1 MSVDDF
7 SYDQFVLRNAGY
19 IQPATQEKIRNT
31 RLLIAGCGMGSSPA
45 MCAARLGFEKFIL
58 VDGDTVDAHNLNRQ
72 FYEFAD
78 VGKPKVEALKG
89 QILRINPQAEVEAVQ
104 AFLDAGNTEAIVGKA
119 DIVFDTI
126 DFVDL
131 PAILRLHGA
140 ARARGA
146 DVFTALNVGFGALV
160 WYFPAGGP
168 LGLSVI
174 LAPDLADANAAHGGA
189 ASYADVFARFIL
201 RIAPYLDKEVV
212 DHVGHVLHSMSEGK
226 ACPDSQIAVGSFAVG
241 AMALAM
247 MHDALAGKPVPA
259 APRLV
264 IHSFTNHAT
273 RIVDVSAPTP

>member
-168 LGLSVI
+168 LGLSDI

-189 ASYADVFARFIL
+189 ASYEQAFVPGGVLFQPEQVGHGGGDVRQARPFGLLQAQPAAADVVVEDQRHRIQRVRGLGLVGTIL
-201 RIAPYLDKEVV
+201 
-212 DHVGHVLHSMSEGK
+212 VLRRPHRSSCRSRTFRRRCRG
-226 ACPDSQIAVGSFAVG
+226 
-241 AMALAM
+241 
-247 MHDALAGKPVPA
+247 
-259 APRLV
+259 R
-264 IHSFTNHAT
+264 
-273 RIVDVSAPTP
+273 R

>member
-168 LGLSVI
+168 LGLSDI
-174 LAPDLADANAAHGGA
+174 LAPAMFACLFVALFAGFPVAFSLAAVAG
-189 ASYADVFARFIL
+189 VF
-201 RIAPYLDKEVV
+201 
-212 DHVGHVLHSMSEGK
+212 G
-226 ACPDSQIAVGSFAVG
+226 AVGLATGDSENPADIARRFCRLCETSG
-241 AMALAM
+241 MAENF
-247 MHDALAGKPVPA
+247 DALTGAGLRDRA
-259 APRLV
+259 FAW
-264 IHSFTNHAT
+264 T
-273 RIVDVSAPTP
+273 SAVYLIFSAWLARTAQGKQE